1 MLNRKS
7 YTSSVITVIIIVVII
22 IIIPAF
28 NGSGTC
34 I

>member
-7 YTSSVITVIIIVVII
+7 YTSSVITVIIIVVV